1 MAKRK
6 KTGHPKKVKQ
16 RIGRSLH
23 PAVSGDLILQQFETS
38 KTIKNYDTAGLP
50 YNKKVYDSY
59 VRNMEAQKV
68 ASQHGDSNLKIKLAN
83 HGKRLFKELKESAGN
98 PSRHMGDAVAFR
110 RPATGARATRPVA
123 VSVRPA
129 VRSRTR
135 GRPRNRE
142 N

>member
-1 MAKRK
+1 MAKCK

-50 YNKKVYDSY
+50 YNKKVYGSY

-68 ASQHGDSNLKIKLAN
+68 ASQHGDSDLKIKLAN
-83 HGKRLFKELKESAGN
+83 HGKRLFKELKESEGN
-98 PSRHMGDAVAFR
+98 PSQHTGDAVAFR
-110 RPATGARATRPVA
+110 QPATTGRA
-123 VSVRPA
+123 
-129 VRSRTR
+129 SRTK
-135 GRPRNRE
+135 RPRKTKKD
-142 N
+142 

>member
-50 YNKKVYDSY
+50 HNKKVCGSY
-59 VRNMEAQKV
+59 VQNMEARKV
-68 ASQHGDSNLKIKLAN
+68 ASQQGDSGLKIKLAN

-98 PSRHMGDAVAFR
+98 PSRCTGDAVAFR
-110 RPATGARATRPVA
+110 QPATTGRA
-123 VSVRPA
+123 
-129 VRSRTR
+129 SRTK
-135 GRPRNRE
+135 RPRKIKKD
-142 N
+142 